1 MKREK
6 TPAKRIKNAAVVV
19 SKKTKSLQAPQA
31 DSAQAQTTDGLAI
44 GDGNTASGNASHLTR
59 GKLSDDSPSKPAS
72 ESRTL
77 AIDRTLPTLRVR
89 GARHHNLKNIT
100 VEMPKNSLVVISGL
114 SGSGKSTLAFDTI
127 YAEGQRRYVESLSAY
142 ARQFLEMMDKPD
154 VDSIEGLSPA
164 ISIQQK
170 TTAKNPRSTVGTTT
184 EIYDYMRLLY
194 ARIGTPY
201 CIGCGREISSQSLD
215 AICDSILKMYE
226 GESVLILAPLVQRK
240 KGTHEKVFDAAKQ
253 DGFSRVRVDGAVM
266 PIGNVAAGR
275 DAARRISLDKK
286 KWHTIEIVVDRLVP
300 TIKERSRLFESIQTA
315 IKSSRGTVSVA
326 YATAA
331 AAAAKKEKNAA
342 TQDALFTQKNACPHC
357 GLSVGEI
364 EPRNFS
370 FNSPFGMCNKCSGL
384 GVNLQFDA
392 DLVIPDKSKCL
403 LEYPIVPW
411 TGRYS
416 AFKTDKLL
424 EIAEYFGIDLMT
436 PLNEL
441 SKKQMDVLWHGA
453 PDVGLRRERMSVL
466 KNPDAY
472 DGILNDLNYMVET
485 TTSDAKREWLRK
497 FMRDIP
503 CTACSGRKLK
513 PESLAVRIGGKSIMD
528 VCSMSIESCY
538 KFFSNLELSKMQSY
552 IARDILKEIVERLEF
567 LMNVGLNYLTLDR
580 RSSTLS
586 GGESQRIRLAT
597 QIGSNLTGVLYVL
610 DEPTI
615 GLHQRDNQRLVGTLT
630 KLRNL
635 GNTVIVVEHDEAVIR
650 SSDWIVDLGPGAG
663 VHGGSVVFEGAI
675 SDILSGAQNTS
686 TGAYLR
692 GDARVSIGKR
702 IRKKSTRS
710 LRIKGAAEH
719 NLKNINVEIPLGNLV
734 CVTGVSGSG
743 KSTLVTDILYKGLM
757 SKFYAFTEYRPG
769 LHKEISGTFDIDKVI
784 EIDQSPI
791 GRTPRSNPAT
801 YIGAFTLIRELFA
814 STPMSRAR
822 GYAPGQFSFNVKAG
836 RCFACEGAGVKQIE
850 MQFLSDVYVVCDECK
865 GRRYNS
871 ETLAILY
878 KQKNIADV
886 LDMTIEEGL
895 AFFSNV
901 PSLRVKLQTM
911 VDVGLG
917 YVKLGQ
923 ASTTLSGGEAQ
934 RVKLASELSRP
945 NTGDTLYILDEPTT
959 GLHFADVQ
967 KLLDVL
973 NRLVNLGNTV
983 VVIEHNMDVI
993 RNSDWIIDLGPEG
1006 GDGGGQVVC
1015 TGTPKQ
1021 VANVSQS
1028 YTGRYLKDVL

>member
-1 MKREK
+1 M
-6 TPAKRIKNAAVVV
+6 IV
-19 SKKTKSLQAPQA
+19 SKNPKGLETSPANDAKT
-31 DSAQAQTTDGLAI
+31 QTTAGLATRN
-44 GDGNTASGNASHLTR
+44 GNAASGNRSHRTHI
-59 GKLSDDSPSKPAS
+59 KISDDASSKSAP

-77 AIDRTLPTLRVR
+77 AINRTLPTLRVR

-201 CIGCGREISSQSLD
+201 CVGCGREISSQSLD
-215 AICDSILKMYE
+215 AICDSILRMYE
-226 GESVLILAPLVQRK
+226 GESVLVLAPLVQRK

-253 DGFSRVRVDGAVM
+253 DGFSRVRVDGVVM
-266 PIGNVAAGR
+266 PIGSVASAGR

-286 KWHTIEIVVDRLVP
+286 KWHTIEIVVDRLTPAV
-300 TIKERSRLFESIQTA
+300 KERSRLFESIQTA

-326 YATAA
+326 YAAA
-331 AAAAKKEKNAA
+331 ATAKKKKNSAA
-342 TQDALFTQKNACPHC
+342 QDVLFTQKNACPHC
-357 GLSVGEI
+357 GLSVGEM

-370 FNSPFGMCNKCSGL
+370 FNSPFGMCGKCNGL
-384 GVNLQFDA
+384 GVNLQFDS

-411 TGRYS
+411 TGRYA

-436 PLNEL
+436 PLGEL
-441 SKKQMDVLWHGA
+441 SKKQMDILWRGA
-453 PDVGLRRERMSVL
+453 PDAGLGRERMSVL
-466 KNPDAY
+466 QHPDAY

-485 TTSDAKREWLRK
+485 TTSDAKREWLRR

-503 CTACSGRKLK
+503 CTACSGGKLK

-528 VCSMSIESCY
+528 VCNMSIESCY
-538 KFFSNLELSKMQSY
+538 EFFSNLGLSKMQSY

-615 GLHQRDNQRLVGTLT
+615 GLHQRDNRRLVGTLT

-663 VHGGSVVFEGAI
+663 VHGGSVVFEGAV
-675 SDILSGAQNTS
+675 SDILSDAQNTS

-692 GDARVSIGKR
+692 GDKKVAIGRR
-702 IRKKSTRS
+702 IRKKSKRS

-719 NLKNINVEIPLGNLV
+719 NLKDIDVEIPLGSLV

-743 KSTLVTDILYKGLM
+743 KSTLITDILYKGLM
-757 SKFYAFTEYRPG
+757 SKFYAFTESRPG

-801 YIGAFTLIRELFA
+801 YIGAFTVIRELFA

-850 MQFLSDVYVVCDECK
+850 MQFLSDVYVMCDECNGK
-865 GRRYNS
+865 RYNS
-871 ETLAILY
+871 ETLAVLY

-895 AFFSNV
+895 EFFSNV
-901 PSLRVKLQTM
+901 PSLRAKLQTM

-993 RNSDWIIDLGPEG
+993 KNSDWIIDLGPEG

-1021 VANVSQS
+1021 VAGVSQS